1 MRKNAA
7 VLAGLIAVPV
17 LALAQAPSDA
27 TVAAHVAEAQRLAG
41 SDLKPLLVLCKP
53 APAKRAPQAA
63 IDQRIG
69 AEMARAAP
77 PPGKAFDNLYY
88 VGAAWVSAWAI
99 RTQDGIILIDALN
112 NNDEAAALVDGGLR
126 KLGLDPAQIK
136 YVVVTHAHGDHYG
149 GATHFVEKYKSRVVA
164 SEVDWQQMEK
174 GVEVNSSHWGPVPRR
189 EVSRGVSLDEG
200 GKLTL
205 GGETLTAHI
214 TPGHTHGTLTPTF
227 DVTSGGKK
235 HRVLL
240 WGGTAFNFGDD
251 LSRLDTY
258 IEATERMAKLA
269 EAQGIDVMLSNH
281 AGYDESLS
289 KLEKMR
295 AQGSMEPN
303 PFVIGTPAVAR
314 GLRAMGECAKAQRD
328 RFAMQK

>member
-1 MRKNAA
+1 MRNTRSAA
-7 VLAGLIAVPV
+7 ALLLALPV
-17 LALAQAPSDA
+17 AALAQTPSEG
-27 TVAAHVAEAQRLAG
+27 TVAAHVAAAERLAG

-53 APAKRAPQAA
+53 APAKRAPQEA
-63 IDQRIG
+63 IDKRIG
-69 AEMARAAP
+69 AEMARTAP

-99 RTQDGIILIDALN
+99 RTKDGIILIDALN
-112 NNDEAAALVDGGLR
+112 NNEEAATLVDGGLR

-149 GATHFVEKYKSRVVA
+149 GATHFVEKYQSKIA
-164 SEVDWQQMEK
+164 ATEVDWQQMEK
-174 GVEVNSSHWGPVPRR
+174 GVEVNSSHWGPVPKRDA
-189 EVSRGVSLDEG
+189 SRDVSLKDGE
-200 GKLTL
+200 KLTL
-205 GGETLTAHI
+205 GGEALTANV

-240 WGGTAFNFGDD
+240 WGGTAFNFGNDI
-251 LSRLDTY
+251 SRLDTY
-258 IEATERMAKLA
+258 IDATERMAKLA
-269 EAQGIDVMLSNH
+269 EAQDIDVMLSNH
-281 AGYDESLS
+281 AGYDESIPR
-289 KLEKMR
+289 LEKLR
-295 AQGSMEPN
+295 SQGKMEPN

-328 RFAMQK
+328 RFLMQK

>member
-1 MRKNAA
+1 
-7 VLAGLIAVPV
+7 
-17 LALAQAPSDA
+17 
-27 TVAAHVAEAQRLAG
+27 
-41 SDLKPLLVLCKP
+41 
-53 APAKRAPQAA
+53 
-63 IDQRIG
+63 
-69 AEMARAAP
+69 
-77 PPGKAFDNLYY
+77 
-88 VGAAWVSAWAI
+88 
-99 RTQDGIILIDALN
+99 
-112 NNDEAAALVDGGLR
+112 
-126 KLGLDPAQIK
+126 
-136 YVVVTHAHGDHYG
+136 
-149 GATHFVEKYKSRVVA
+149 
-164 SEVDWQQMEK
+164 
-174 GVEVNSSHWGPVPRR
+174 
-189 EVSRGVSLDEG
+189 VSRGISLDEG

-269 EAQGIDVMLSNH
+269 EAEGIDVMLSNH
-281 AGYDESLS
+281 AGYDGSLS

>member
-1 MRKNAA
+1 MRRNAA
-7 VLAGLIAVPV
+7 ILAVLVAAP
-17 LALAQAPSDA
+17 LASLAQSPSEA
-27 TVAAHVAEAQRLAG
+27 TVAAHVAAAEKLAG
-41 SDLKPLLVLCKP
+41 SDLKPLLALCKP

-63 IDQRIG
+63 IDKRIG
-69 AEMARAAP
+69 EEMARPAP

-99 RTQDGIILIDALN
+99 RTKDGILLIDALN
-112 NNDEAAALVDGGLR
+112 NNEEAAVLVDGGLR
-126 KLGLDPAQIK
+126 KLGLDPARIK

-149 GATHFVEKYKSRVVA
+149 GATHFAEKYGSKIVA

-174 GVEVNSSHWGPVPRR
+174 GVEVNSSHWGPVPK
-189 EVSRGVSLDEG
+189 RGMSLNDG
-200 GKLTL
+200 QKLTL
-205 GGETLTAHI
+205 GGETLVAHI

-227 DVTSGGKK
+227 DVTSGGKR

-251 LSRLDTY
+251 ISRLDTY
-258 IEATERMAKLA
+258 IDATERMAKLA

-281 AGYDESLS
+281 AGYDESIA

-303 PFVIGTPAVAR
+303 PFVIGTAAVAR
-314 GLRAMGECAKAQRD
+314 GLRAMGECAKAQKD
-328 RFAMQK
+328 RFLLQK